1 MWSQRNHRRIQNVH
15 LICSK
20 KGSCGHNTSSK
31 KKYSK
36 SVQLQIYPNTPEVNQ
51 RLEVSK
57 PDQILRWIL
66 VEVERR
72 AEPQPIISFQLGMLR

>member
-1 MWSQRNHRRIQNVH
+1 MSIWSVRKRVVAVTIPVA
-15 LICSK
+15 
-20 KGSCGHNTSSK
+20 K